1 MCLFIYS
8 VITHEVSMTM
18 AISGTEDMLLNM
30 IDRVTTHAAAT
41 L

>member
-1 MCLFIYS
+1 MYLFIYS

-18 AISGTEDMLLNM
+18 AISGTEDTLLNM
-30 IDRVTTHAAAT
+30 TDRVTTHVAAM